1 MGRIGTTEIILI
13 VIVILVL
20 FGAKRI
26 PQLMRGLGSGVS
38 EFKKGM
44 RGEVDEDKAS
54 QAKKAEENTSGED
67 KPA

>member
-44 RGEVDEDKAS
+44 RGEVDEDKAP
-54 QAKKAEENTSGED
+54 QAKKAEESTSGKD